1 MKKNLPAYYFFYGLL
16 SKACLCLL
24 LILTTTGYA
33 QSKDKVYS
41 FKWKNTPLL
50 NAFKQIEDK
59 AEVHFSYNPLDLNLG
74 ARIDL
79 SIETTKIEDVLN
91 AISKKVNMK
100 YQISGKT
107 IMIRSYTPPA
117 PVTVKKAFML
127 SGKVNDEKGAPIPG
141 VTVTNVTQKKSVA
154 TNENGTFSIS
164 ADKGDVITFRMLGF
178 SDKSVIANEQTN
190 LVVVMTEAAL
200 QLDNTVVT
208 ALGIKREERSLGYAV
223 SEVDGEGMKK
233 AREVNVINSLAGK
246 VPGLVI
252 SSGAGGAAGS
262 SRVII
267 RGNTS
272 VTGNNQP
279 LYVVDGI
286 PIDNSNY
293 GGTGGGQYASGV
305 DMGDAISAINPDDID
320 KISVLK
326 GASAS
331 ALYGSRAA
339 NGVIMI
345 TTKKGN
351 KSKELGIE
359 FNSTSSLEQQ
369 LTSYDGYQSLYGQGV
384 KQQLNTQAIQD
395 YNTLNKSFGARI
407 DPDLT
412 VITGTGARVPYAYVK
427 NNIDGFFRTGAT
439 FTNTLSFTNSTDNST
454 FRFSASNLTNKDII
468 PESALTRNSFTF
480 NGSSKFGPKITL
492 EARAFYMNENVDNR
506 PSLADDPANIG
517 NSFLSLANTVDQAR
531 FKNEYKNAD
540 GSYLDW
546 NNGNQYRLNPYWVIN
561 EMRNETKKDRLLAS
575 LQLNYSILSWLSLQA
590 RASSDQTYVDYE
602 KFSPR
607 TTPGAL
613 TGTLDQNNSKYNT
626 IEADAL
632 LTAQKQVGESWNLSA
647 RLGSSITRNKMKG
660 MVMQFTDQAVLD
672 VAIPTSYSQP
682 PSVIPRA
689 RNRSFNS
696 IYGLLTASYKG
707 FLYFDATLR
716 NDAFST
722 LIEGEN
728 SYTYPSLNSSFVFSD
743 AFKID
748 KKYLS
753 SGRVRASV
761 ARVASDLEPFLTAS
775 YYQSNSLAFGG
786 LPTGGLS
793 TEVQPK
799 LGGLK
804 PTTTSSYEFGADL
817 KFFENRI
824 GIDISYYNSRS
835 KDQLNIIP
843 VPISSG
849 YKNKIENA
857 GTISNRG
864 IEIALNATP
873 VAGKNFSWDLNLSFA
888 RNVNKVESLAEGTP
902 FLVLSD
908 ARWMGVS
915 VVAMPG
921 EDYGSILG
929 YDYQRDPKGNIILNP
944 TDLQPMISAS
954 RQVLGKGVFDWT
966 GGLSST
972 MSYKNFSLGAVLDI
986 KVGADL
992 LSLTNWSAASSGALK
1007 TTLEGRAEWIKS
1019 EEDRQAAGQTIQ
1031 QWTSAGLVR
1040 GLVPKGVLQTG
1051 TNPDGSPI
1059 YTENTR
1065 AVDPSVYWGGLA
1077 DMGNSVA
1084 RPFLYDGSYVKMRQL
1099 TFSYRIPPSV
1109 SARFGVKDL
1118 QVALVARNP
1127 FIISK
1132 HVPNVDPDSNYSNGN
1147 GQGVEYGSLPGRRSY
1162 GFNLNFRF

>member
-1 MKKNLPAYYFFYGLL
+1 MKKNLPTYYFFYGLL
-16 SKACLCLL
+16 GKGCICLL
-24 LILTTTGYA
+24 LLLTLPVLA
-33 QSKDKVYS
+33 QSKAKVYS

-50 NAFKQIEDK
+50 SAFKQIEQK
-59 AEVHFSYNPLDLNLG
+59 AQVNFSYNPLDLDVR
-74 ARIDL
+74 AKIDL
-79 SIETTKIEDVLN
+79 SIEATKIEEVLN
-91 AISKKVNMK
+91 AISKKVNMR
-100 YQISGKT
+100 YQINGK
-107 IMIRSYTPPA
+107 IVMVQAYTPVA
-117 PVTVKKAFML
+117 VPVVRRAFNL
-127 SGKVNDEKGAPIPG
+127 TGKVNDEKGVAMPG
-141 VTVTNVTQKKSVA
+141 VTVTNVTQKKAVS
-154 TNENGTFSIS
+154 TNEAGVFNIS
-164 ADKGDVITFRMLGF
+164 ADKGDVITFKMLGF
-178 SDKSVIANEQTN
+178 AERSVIANEQAN
-190 LVVVMTEAAL
+190 LVVVMVEAAL
-200 QLDNTVVT
+200 QLENTVVT

-252 SSGAGGAAGS
+252 NSTAGGPAGS

-267 RGNTS
+267 RGNTM

-293 GGTGGGQYASGV
+293 GGTGGGMYASGV

-331 ALYGSRAA
+331 ALYGSRAG
-339 NGVIMI
+339 NGVILI
-345 TTKKGN
+345 TTKKGTKN
-351 KSKELGIE
+351 KELGIE

-427 NNIDGFFRTGAT
+427 NNIDGFFRTGST
-439 FTNTLSFTNSTDNST
+439 FTNTVSATNSTDNST
-454 FRFSASNLTNKDII
+454 FRFSASNLSNKDII
-468 PESALTRNSFTF
+468 PESGITRNSFTF

-492 EARAFYMNENVDNR
+492 EARAFYMNEDVKNR

-561 EMRNETKKDRLLAS
+561 EMRNQTKKDRLLAS
-575 LQLNYSILSWLSLQA
+575 LQLNYNILSWLSLQA
-590 RASSDQTYVDYE
+590 RGSSDQTYVDYE

-613 TGTLDQNNSKYNT
+613 TGTLDQNNSKYST

-632 LTAQKQVGESWNLSA
+632 LTAQRQVSKNWNLSA
-647 RLGSSITRNKMKG
+647 RLGTSITRNKMKG
-660 MVMQFTDQAVLD
+660 TVMQFTDQAILD
-672 VAIPTSYSQP
+672 VVIPTSYTVQ
-682 PSVIPRA
+682 SVSPLA
-689 RNRSFNS
+689 RKRSINS
-696 IYGLLTASYKG
+696 VYGLITAAYKG

-716 NDAFST
+716 QDAFST
-722 LIEGEN
+722 LLEGDN
-728 SYTYPSLNSSFVFSD
+728 FKAYPSLNGSFVFSD

-753 SGRVRASV
+753 TGRLRASI
-761 ARVASDLEPFLTAS
+761 AQVASDTDPFLTAQ
-775 YYQSNSLAFGG
+775 YYKSNSLPYNG

-793 TEVQPK
+793 TDVQAK
-799 LGGLK
+799 MEGLK
-804 PTTTSSYEFGADL
+804 PTTTRSYEFGADL
-817 KFFENRI
+817 KFLNNRI
-824 GIDISYYNSRS
+824 GLDITYYNSKS
-835 KDQLNIIP
+835 KDQLNILPAP
-843 VPISSG
+843 VSSG
-849 YKNKIENA
+849 YKTTILNA
-857 GTISNRG
+857 GVISNKG
-864 IEIALNATP
+864 LEIALNATP
-873 VAGKNFSWDLNLSFA
+873 IAGKDFSWDLNVSFA
-888 RNVNKVESLAEGTP
+888 RNINKVESLAEGTP

-921 EDYGSILG
+921 ASYGAILG
-929 YDYQRDPKGNIILNP
+929 YDYQRDPEGNMILNA
-944 TDLQPMISAS
+944 TDLQPTISTT
-954 RQVLGKGVFDWT
+954 RQVLGKGIFDWT

-972 MSYKNFSLGAVLDI
+972 MSYKNFSLGAVLDV

-992 LSLTNWSAASSGALK
+992 LSLTNWSAAASGALN

-1019 EEDRQAAGQTIQ
+1019 EEDRQAAGKTIAE
-1031 QWTSAGLVR
+1031 WTTSGMVR
-1040 GLVPKGVLQTG
+1040 GLVPQGVVQTG
-1051 TNPDGSPI
+1051 TAANGDPI
-1059 YTENTR
+1059 YTKNTR
-1065 AVDPSVYWGGLA
+1065 AVDPSVYWGGLGDVA
-1077 DMGNSVA
+1077 NSVA

-1099 TFSYRIPPSV
+1099 TLSYRIPASA
-1109 SARFGVKDL
+1109 SARLGVRDI

-1147 GQGVEYGSLPGRRSY
+1147 GQGIEYGSLPGRRSY